1 MPLYMTHFS
10 YTNDAWHDLI
20 ANPKD
25 REAGI
30 ATLVASM
37 GGRLLGLYYTMGD
50 HDGFILY
57 ESPDAASATAGIMAA
72 LGAGHL
78 KSSHTTSVFTM
89 EEMMEIWRKAGGQH
103 YAAPQDQLEE
113 GAF

>member
-1 MPLYMTHFS
+1 MPLYMTQFQ

-30 ATLVASM
+30 STLLASM
-37 GGRLLGLYYTMGD
+37 SGRLLGLYYTMGD

-57 ESPDAASATAGIMAA
+57 EAPDAAAASAGVMAA

-78 KSSHTTSVFTM
+78 KSARTTSVFTM
-89 EEMMEIWRKAGGQH
+89 EEMMEIWKMASGRH
-103 YAAPQDQLEE
+103 YSAPQDQLEE